1 MTDLSLFCSCVS
13 QAAASVKTFQFIGF
27 EQLWQFVLV
36 EHHLRNTTT
45 ALNREWLSV
54 IVDDYTNLVTI
65 TTINRAFDNICIKP
79 L

>member
-1 MTDLSLFCSCVS
+1 MS

-36 EHHLRNTTT
+36 EHHLRNTCA

-54 IVDDYTNLVTI
+54 IIDDYTNLITI
-65 TTINRAFDNICIKP
+65 TTIHRALNDIRVKP